1 MVQLIILNALVF
13 ALHPLVPERAVGR
26 VVVIWVLVILIFFFK
41 FETRS
46 HYAAL
51 AGLKLTVI
59 CLPLSTGCCDEKAF
73 ATKPSDTGVLLERCL
88 G

>member
-59 CLPLSTGCCDEKAF
+59 CLPLSTGF

>member
-13 ALHPLVPERAVGR
+13 ALSPLVPERSVGR
-26 VVVIWVLVILIFFFK
+26 IVVVWALVLLFFFK
-41 FETRS
+41 FETES
-46 HYAAL
+46 HDAVL

-59 CLPLSTGCCDEKAF
+59 CLPLPIEDWDEKAF